1 MKHVDGKQRN
11 RIGASK
17 QKERERER
25 ERKREQGTVRAMPNN
40 VVLLLQTHNRLRVLC
55 KSNTRKHS
63 NMSDCTDCV
72 DHTQADAGVPQLQRL
87 QTAQTAELCDTLLS
101 RLSAQHDMK
110 PGTSSNAAV
119 DVLGTAALDAL
130 STTARHTLDS
140 SASSGAASADDEFAC
155 AVLDAAR
162 LLAEDFP
169 ECKKFAAA
177 YATLATKC
185 STGAEAKASIRQH
198 FVAKCASVFER
209 VASACDDDVMEFMF
223 GLDEARE
230 IDLKSKYYA
239 YDANGRTCLVEH
251 LKAICSLASFADTL
265 HRAAAIMPPQF
276 DEWTKQMLEG
286 MSSGASLPEMFADIL
301 PKAFSVVQSMSGT
314 DQMNLVGI
322 MQSLAGQSAS
332 SASASTAAA
341 FAAESSGDCRDLAS
355 NLPGIIGDI
364 AKKYAGAAAGAGSK
378 GSKAA
383 GQGGVMDSSDFA
395 QVMGMV
401 NQAFQS
407 MTHN

>member
-1 MKHVDGKQRN
+1 
-11 RIGASK
+11 
-17 QKERERER
+17 
-25 ERKREQGTVRAMPNN
+25 MPNN
-40 VVLLLQTHNRLRVLC
+40 VVLLLQTHTACVCFANQTL
-55 KSNTRKHS
+55 NHS
-63 NMSDCTDCV
+63 NMSDCTDGV
-72 DHTQADAGVPQLQRL
+72 DHTQADAGVPQLRRL
-87 QTAQTAELCDTLLS
+87 HTAQTAELCDTLLS

-110 PGTSSNAAV
+110 PGTSSNAAF
-119 DVLGTAALDAL
+119 DVLGTAAVDAL
-130 STTARHTLDS
+130 STAERHTLDS

-177 YATLATKC
+177 YAMLATEC
-185 STGAEAKASIRQH
+185 STGAQAKASIRQH
-198 FVAKCASVFER
+198 FVAKCSSVFQR

-223 GLDEARE
+223 GLDEARDV
-230 IDLKSKYYA
+230 DLKSKYYA

-276 DEWTKQMLEG
+276 DEWTKQMSEG
-286 MSSGASLPEMFADIL
+286 MSSGASLPEMFAAIL
-301 PKAFSVVQSMSGT
+301 PKAFSVVQSMSGA

-322 MQSLAGQSAS
+322 MQSLAGQPASAA

-341 FAAESSGDCRDLAS
+341 FAPESSGDCRDLAS
-355 NLPGIIGDI
+355 NLSGIIGDI
-364 AKKYAGAAAGAGSK
+364 AKKYAGAGAGA
-378 GSKAA
+378 KAA
-383 GQGGVMDSSDFA
+383 GQGGVMDSSNFA

-407 MTHN
+407 MTHK